1 MEKLL
6 ELLSENA
13 RYTNA
18 ELAVMLGL
26 SEAETIKEIEALE
39 KSGVIKGY
47 KALIDWD
54 KISNDR
60 VTALIELKVTP
71 QRDAGFEEIAERIM
85 SFPEVETVYLMSGG
99 YDLTVIVKGHTFKE
113 VAMFVAKRLAP
124 LDNVISTATHFVL
137 RRYKELGVELVD
149 NRNDDRGTFSF

>member
-26 SEAETIKEIEALE
+26 SEAETIKQIEALE

-54 KISNDR
+54 KISADR

-71 QRDAGFEEIAERIM
+71 QKDAGFEEIAERIM